1 MSASADVSL
10 TFDNDLGV
18 DLSGIPSS
26 FTINVTH
33 LPKIEVDLDTITLDP
48 ITLNPITLEPITI
61 EPLDLTVRI
70 KEFPSIRTHVPALF
84 TLGLS
89 ILGYELVCAR
99 LCGEAQVI
107 TEPYEPNP
115 CERCGELTRQPE
127 LVPGTGVITQMVPK

>member
-18 DLSGIPSS
+18 DLSGIPSNFS
-26 FTINVTH
+26 IDVTH
-33 LPKIEVDLDTITLDP
+33 LPKIEIDLDP
-48 ITLNPITLEPITI
+48 ITLNPITI
-61 EPLDLTVRI
+61 EPLDLSVRI

-89 ILGYELVCAR
+89 ILGYELICAR
-99 LCGEAQVI
+99 LCGEAQII

-115 CERCGELTRQPE
+115 CERCGEQKRQPE
-127 LVPGTGVITQMVPK
+127 PVPVPVPVPVNPKVLK

>member
-18 DLSGIPSS
+18 DLSGIPSNFS
-26 FTINVTH
+26 IDVTH
-33 LPKIEVDLDTITLDP
+33 LPKIEIDLDP
-48 ITLNPITLEPITI
+48 ITLNPITLNPITLNPITI
-61 EPLDLTVRI
+61 EPLDLSVRI

-89 ILGYELVCAR
+89 ILGYELICAR
-99 LCGEAQVI
+99 LCGEAQII

-115 CERCGELTRQPE
+115 CERCGEQKHQLEP
-127 LVPGTGVITQMVPK
+127 VPVPVNPKALQ